1 MPPVAHVAA
10 AVAVS
15 AGDAHLPLSA
25 EPVVAAGAA
34 LAFLALA
41 AALGSM
47 IFFVRRGLTQGFTP
61 AVMALVAVNAFAL
74 VLQLFEIL
82 HVHISPPAQGLFV
95 LRNIWFALSILGLNL
110 LQIEVAAVFQG
121 SLIRLSW
128 LDRRGLARPRIYS
141 NYGIGVY
148 SFIVALCGVGLN
160 IFILLCVRQNVA
172 QRVYRGGKTPTLD
185 TSRADR
191 ARAVQVLV
199 LFVLAFEL
207 AAFCSFVSSM
217 FFTEDGDGRLL
228 YFGLIEISLALFG
241 LHMTVETIM
250 FEQVVMI
257 FRNGAPKQREQGSG
271 STDGG
276 EQPEQDAAVAI
287 EDMHETAGERRRRD
301 TLTLIEA
308 LAMRSPPPV
317 VGAGAAGPSV
327 APSAAAA
334 PGNVVRI
341 ELPQDAERGT
351 EAPLPPLPPES
362 KLPPKISLATIGSH
376 DDSTRASLAPGS
388 RSSMLK
394 HSSIGSDIASLWNA
408 AWPWASRNSG
418 ILSSPAPTSPVAGT
432 AGSAGPSNGGLHV
445 PGTTKE

>member
-110 LQIEVAAVFQG
+110 LQIE
-121 SLIRLSW
+121 
-128 LDRRGLARPRIYS
+128 YS

-308 LAMRSPPPV
+308 LAMRSPPPYEGV
-317 VGAGAAGPSV
+317 AGA
-327 APSAAAA
+327 
-334 PGNVVRI
+334 RI
-341 ELPQDAERGT
+341 AQFDA
-351 EAPLPPLPPES
+351 
-362 KLPPKISLATIGSH
+362 
-376 DDSTRASLAPGS
+376 
-388 RSSMLK
+388 
-394 HSSIGSDIASLWNA
+394 
-408 AWPWASRNSG
+408 
-418 ILSSPAPTSPVAGT
+418 
-432 AGSAGPSNGGLHV
+432 
-445 PGTTKE
+445 